1 MSPAI
6 DRGAVVITAS
16 ASPEEIRVGDIITFK
31 QPSAADPNRCVTHR
45 VINITTNGNSLQF
58 QTKGDANEDPD
69 NELVDSSDLIGKV
82 VLSIP
87 YIGYIPNY
95 VKTSMGFVVLI
106 VIPAILL
113 ITFEAWNIIK
123 IQRGNKEEK
132 KQINTKQH
140 SSNNYEH
147 KNTQNDLSFIHK
159 SIDNLPSK
167 TKKDKQTIIC
177 PKCKTKVAYDGK
189 AGQTIIIICPVCDN
203 EGFVTIEETNITGE
217 LKEHF

>member
-1 MSPAI
+1 MQGSLHTLIVLSGSMSPAI

-132 KQINTKQH
+132 KA
-140 SSNNYEH
+140 
-147 KNTQNDLSFIHK
+147 
-159 SIDNLPSK
+159 
-167 TKKDKQTIIC
+167 DK
-177 PKCKTKVAYDGK
+177 Y
-189 AGQTIIIICPVCDN
+189 
-203 EGFVTIEETNITGE
+203 
-217 LKEHF
+217 